1 MIDVN
6 AFLGE
11 WPFRRLP
18 YAQPEDRLRK
28 MDDARYREGGRLALG
43 ERLL

>member
-28 MDDARYREGGRLALG
+28 MDALGNREGGSLAPG